1 MVPKGNKMLYP
12 KDDCI
17 VYVKEPYISTKLHG
31 VLSQIAGSSAV
42 FAARTPNLKNK
53 FVFNLDILLYKVVS
67 ITHMMFLP
75 TRS

>member
-1 MVPKGNKMLYP
+1 MLYP

-17 VYVKEPYISTKLHG
+17 VSVKEPYIATKLHG
-31 VLSQIAGSSAV
+31 VLSQITGSSAV
-42 FAARTPNLKNK
+42 FAARAPNLKNK
-53 FVFNLDILLYKVVS
+53 FVFSLDILFYKVVS